1 MAVSITCSPQG
12 DSTIQF
18 AEKERPDY
26 TLSHT
31 VSASTNTQTA
41 SQNWSVTSTT
51 CTAVTYSYYNAS
63 DSVVGGSTDLTST
76 LTITPGTSS
85 VSISGTF
92 DDPFSDSFTYVEKGG
107 TNLVDTP
114 TTVIGVSNM
123 PANKEYY
130 LLDQDTRN
138 YVIVTFTI
146 QVVETAPSPYT
157 GSNTVTTT
165 ATLQVNNEWEGI
177 RSVSYTHLTLPTKRI
192 V

>member
-1 MAVSITCSPQG
+1 MASISCTPQG
-12 DSTIQF
+12 DSDPQF

-31 VSASTNTQTA
+31 VDGFPGTDEDITN
-41 SQNWSVTSTT
+41 VT

-63 DSVVGGSTDLTST
+63 DSIVGGATDITST
-76 LTITPGTSS
+76 LTITPGQNQ

-92 DDPFSDSFTYVEKGG
+92 DDPFSDSFTYVEKGS
-107 TNLVDTP
+107 TNNVETP
-114 TTVIGVSNM
+114 TTIIGVSNM

-146 QVVETAPSPYT
+146 VVTIDSTIGNTTSTETF
-157 GSNTVTTT
+157 T

-177 RSVSYTHLTLPTKRI
+177 RSFVDTYYD
-192 V
+192 

>member
-1 MAVSITCSPQG
+1 MAVSITCSPAG
-12 DSTIQF
+12 EIPASQF
-18 AEKERPDY
+18 AEKTRPDY
-26 TLSHT
+26 ILSHT
-31 VSASTNTQTA
+31 VSASTNTQTND
-41 SQNWSVTSTT
+41 QNWSVTSTD
-51 CTAVTYSYYNAS
+51 CTAVTYSYYDGDGSN
-63 DSVVGGSTDLTST
+63 VGGGTDLTST
-76 LTITPGTSS
+76 LSITPGTNS

-114 TTVIGVSNM
+114 TTIIGVSNM

-146 QVVETAPSPYT
+146 QVVVTTTIGGATS
-157 GSNTVTTT
+157 TVTKT

-177 RSVSYTHLTLPTKRI
+177 RSFVDTYYD
-192 V
+192 

>member
-12 DSTIQF
+12 DSTTQF
-18 AEKERPDY
+18 TEKTRPDY

-31 VSASTNTQTA
+31 VSASTNTQTGN
-41 SQNWSVTSTT
+41 QNWSVTSTT
-51 CTAVTYSYYNAS
+51 CTAVTYSYYNSS
-63 DSVVGGSTDLTST
+63 DTVVGGATDLSST
-76 LTITPGTSS
+76 LTITPGTTS

-92 DDPFSDSFTYVEKGG
+92 NDPFSDSFTYVDKGG

-114 TTVIGVSNM
+114 TTVIGVSNV
-123 PANKEYY
+123 PPNKEFY

-146 QVVETAPSPYT
+146 EVVVTTTIGGAT
-157 GSNTVTTT
+157 NTVTQT

-177 RSVSYTHLTLPTKRI
+177 RSFVDTYYDT
-192 V
+192 

>member
-1 MAVSITCSPQG
+1 MAVSITCSPGG
-12 DSTIQF
+12 DDPTSQF

-31 VSASTNTQTA
+31 VSAST
-41 SQNWSVTSTT
+41 SDEDDEVTSVT

-76 LTITPGTSS
+76 LTITPGTTS
-85 VSISGTF
+85 VNISGTF
-92 DDPFSDSFTYVEKGG
+92 DDPFSDSFTYVDKGG

-114 TTVIGVSNM
+114 TTVIGVSNV
-123 PANKEYY
+123 PPNKEYY

-146 QVVETAPSPYT
+146 QVVVTTTIGGAT
-157 GSNTVTTT
+157 NTVTQT

-177 RSVSYTHLTLPTKRI
+177 RSFVDTYYDT
-192 V
+192 

>member
-12 DSTIQF
+12 DTPIQF

-63 DSVVGGSTDLTST
+63 DTVVGGATDLTSS

-107 TNLVDTP
+107 TDLVDTP
-114 TTVIGVSNM
+114 TTVVGVSNM
-123 PANKEYY
+123 PAGKDFYF
-130 LLDQDTRN
+130 LDQDQRW
-138 YVIVTFTI
+138 YVLVTFTI
-146 QVVETAPSPYT
+146 QVVEIAPSPYT
-157 GSNTVTTT
+157 GSNTVTKT
-165 ATLQVNNEWEGI
+165 ATLRVKNSWEGI
-177 RSVSYTHLTLPTKRI
+177 RSFVDTYYDT
-192 V
+192 

>member
-1 MAVSITCSPQG
+1 MASISCTPQG
-12 DSTIQF
+12 DSDPQF

-31 VSASTNTQTA
+31 VDGFPDTDEDITN
-41 SQNWSVTSTT
+41 VT

-63 DSVVGGSTDLTST
+63 DSTVGGATDITST
-76 LTITPGTSS
+76 LTITPGQNQ
-85 VSISGTF
+85 VSITGTF
-92 DDPFSDSFTYVEKGG
+92 DDPFSDSFTYVEKGS
-107 TNLVDTP
+107 TNLVETP
-114 TTVIGVSNM
+114 TTIIGVSNM

-146 QVVETAPSPYT
+146 VVTIDSTIGNSTSTETF
-157 GSNTVTTT
+157 T

-177 RSVSYTHLTLPTKRI
+177 RSFVDTYYD
-192 V
+192 

>member
-12 DSTIQF
+12 DSTTQF

-26 TLSHT
+26 TLNHT
-31 VSASTNTQTA
+31 VSAST
-41 SQNWSVTSTT
+41 SDEDDEVTSVT

-63 DSVVGGSTDLTST
+63 DSVVGGATDLTST
-76 LTITPGTSS
+76 LTITPGTTS
-85 VSISGTF
+85 VNISGTF

-114 TTVIGVSNM
+114 TTVIGVSNV
-123 PANKEYY
+123 PPNKEYY

-146 QVVETAPSPYT
+146 EVVVTTTIGGAT
-157 GSNTVTTT
+157 NTVTQT

-177 RSVSYTHLTLPTKRI
+177 RSFVDTYYDT
-192 V
+192 

>member
-1 MAVSITCSPQG
+1 MAVSITCSPAG
-12 DSTIQF
+12 EIPASQF

-63 DSVVGGSTDLTST
+63 DTVVGGATDLTSS
-76 LTITPGTSS
+76 LTITPGTTS

-107 TNLVDTP
+107 TDLVDTP

-123 PANKEYY
+123 VPNKEFY

-157 GSNTVTTT
+157 DSNTVTTT

-177 RSVSYTHLTLPTKRI
+177 RSFVDTYYD
-192 V
+192 

>member
-26 TLSHT
+26 TLNHT
-31 VSASTNTQTA
+31 VSAST
-41 SQNWSVTSTT
+41 SDEDDEVTSVT

-63 DSVVGGSTDLTST
+63 DSVVGGATDLTST
-76 LTITPGTSS
+76 LTITPGTTS
-85 VSISGTF
+85 VNISGTF
-92 DDPFSDSFTYVEKGG
+92 DDPFSDSFTYVDKGG

-114 TTVIGVSNM
+114 TTVIGVSNV
-123 PANKEYY
+123 PPNKEYY

-146 QVVETAPSPYT
+146 LVEVTTTIGGATS
-157 GSNTVTTT
+157 TVTKT

-177 RSVSYTHLTLPTKRI
+177 RSFVDTYYD
-192 V
+192 

>member
-1 MAVSITCSPQG
+1 MADSITCSPAG
-12 DSTIQF
+12 EIPASQF
-18 AEKERPDY
+18 ADKERPDY
-26 TLSHT
+26 TLSHS

-41 SQNWSVTSTT
+41 NLNWSVTSTT
-51 CTAVTYSYYNAS
+51 CTAVTYSYYTAS
-63 DSVVGGSTDLTST
+63 DTVVGGATDLTST
-76 LTITPGTSS
+76 LTITPGTTS
-85 VSISGTF
+85 VNISGTF

-114 TTVIGVSNM
+114 TTIIGVSNM

-157 GSNTVTTT
+157 DSNTVTTT

-177 RSVSYTHLTLPTKRI
+177 RSFVDTYYD
-192 V
+192 

>member
-1 MAVSITCSPQG
+1 MTVSITCSPQG
-12 DSTIQF
+12 DSTTQF

-26 TLSHT
+26 TLNHS
-31 VSASTNTQTA
+31 VSARTSDEDDE
-41 SQNWSVTSTT
+41 VTSVT

-63 DSVVGGSTDLTST
+63 DSVVGGATDLTST
-76 LTITPGTSS
+76 LTITPGTTS
-85 VSISGTF
+85 VNISGTF

-114 TTVIGVSNM
+114 TTIIGVSNM

-146 QVVETAPSPYT
+146 QVVVTTTIGGATS
-157 GSNTVTTT
+157 TVTKT

-177 RSVSYTHLTLPTKRI
+177 RSFVDTYYD
-192 V
+192 

>member
-1 MAVSITCSPQG
+1 MTVSITCSPQG
-12 DSTIQF
+12 DTTTQF
-18 AEKERPDY
+18 AEKERADY
-26 TLSHT
+26 TLNNS
-31 VSASTNTQTA
+31 VSAST
-41 SQNWSVTSTT
+41 SDEDDEVTSVT

-63 DSVVGGSTDLTST
+63 DSVVGGATDLTST
-76 LTITPGTSS
+76 LTITPGTTS
-85 VSISGTF
+85 VNISGTF

-114 TTVIGVSNM
+114 TTIIGVSNM

-146 QVVETAPSPYT
+146 QVVVTTTIGGATS
-157 GSNTVTTT
+157 TVTKT

-177 RSVSYTHLTLPTKRI
+177 RSFVDTYYD
-192 V
+192 

>member
-1 MAVSITCSPQG
+1 MAVSITCSPGG
-12 DSTIQF
+12 DDPTSQF

-31 VSASTNTQTA
+31 VSAST
-41 SQNWSVTSTT
+41 SDEDDEVTSVT

-63 DSVVGGSTDLTST
+63 DSVVGGATDLTST
-76 LTITPGTSS
+76 LTITPGTTS
-85 VSISGTF
+85 VNISGTF

-114 TTVIGVSNM
+114 TTVIGVSNV
-123 PANKEYY
+123 PPNKEFY

-138 YVIVTFTI
+138 YVIVTFTV
-146 QVVETAPSPYT
+146 QVVVTTTIGGAT
-157 GSNTVTTT
+157 NTVTQT

-177 RSVSYTHLTLPTKRI
+177 RSFVDTYYDT
-192 V
+192 

>member
-12 DSTIQF
+12 DSTTQF

-26 TLSHT
+26 TLNHT
-31 VSASTNTQTA
+31 VSAST
-41 SQNWSVTSTT
+41 SDEDDEVTNVT

-63 DSVVGGSTDLTST
+63 DSVVGGATDLTST
-76 LTITPGTSS
+76 LTITPGTTS
-85 VSISGTF
+85 VNISGTF

-123 PANKEYY
+123 PPNKEYY

-146 QVVETAPSPYT
+146 LVEVTTTIGGATS
-157 GSNTVTTT
+157 TVTKT

-177 RSVSYTHLTLPTKRI
+177 RSFVDTYYD
-192 V
+192 

>member
-26 TLSHT
+26 TLSHS
-31 VSASTNTQTA
+31 VSASTSDEDDEITN
-41 SQNWSVTSTT
+41 VT

-76 LTITPGTSS
+76 LTITPGTTS
-85 VSISGTF
+85 VNISGTF

-123 PANKEYY
+123 PPNKEYY

-146 QVVETAPSPYT
+146 LVEVTTTIGNTTS
-157 GSNTVTTT
+157 TVTKT

-177 RSVSYTHLTLPTKRI
+177 RSFVDTYYD
-192 V
+192 

>member
-1 MAVSITCSPQG
+1 MAVSITCSPGG
-12 DSTIQF
+12 DDPTSQF

-31 VSASTNTQTA
+31 VSAST
-41 SQNWSVTSTT
+41 SDEDDEVTSVT

-76 LTITPGTSS
+76 LTITPGTTS
-85 VSISGTF
+85 VNISGTF
-92 DDPFSDSFTYVEKGG
+92 DDPFSDSFTYVDKGG

-114 TTVIGVSNM
+114 TTVIGVSNV
-123 PANKEYY
+123 PPNKEFY

-146 QVVETAPSPYT
+146 QVVVTTTIGGAT
-157 GSNTVTTT
+157 NTVTQT

-177 RSVSYTHLTLPTKRI
+177 RSFVDTYYDT
-192 V
+192 

>member
-1 MAVSITCSPQG
+1 MASISCTPQG
-12 DSTIQF
+12 DSDPQF

-31 VSASTNTQTA
+31 VDGFPGTDEDITN
-41 SQNWSVTSTT
+41 VT

-63 DSVVGGSTDLTST
+63 DSIVGGATDITST
-76 LTITPGTSS
+76 LTITPGQNQ

-92 DDPFSDSFTYVEKGG
+92 DDPFSDSFTYVEKGS
-107 TNLVDTP
+107 TNNVETP
-114 TTVIGVSNM
+114 TTIIGVSNM

-146 QVVETAPSPYT
+146 LVEVTTTIGNTTS
-157 GSNTVTTT
+157 TVTKT

-177 RSVSYTHLTLPTKRI
+177 RSFVDTYYD
-192 V
+192 

>member
-31 VSASTNTQTA
+31 VSAST
-41 SQNWSVTSTT
+41 SDEDDEVTSVT

-63 DSVVGGSTDLTST
+63 DSVVGGATDLTST
-76 LTITPGTSS
+76 LTITPGTTS
-85 VSISGTF
+85 VNISGTF
-92 DDPFSDSFTYVEKGG
+92 DDPFSDSFTYVDKGG

-114 TTVIGVSNM
+114 TTVIGVSNV
-123 PANKEYY
+123 PPNKEYY

-146 QVVETAPSPYT
+146 QVVVTTTIGGAT
-157 GSNTVTTT
+157 NTVTQT

-177 RSVSYTHLTLPTKRI
+177 RSFVDTYYDT
-192 V
+192 

>member
-1 MAVSITCSPQG
+1 MAVSITCSPAG
-12 DSTIQF
+12 EIPASQF

-31 VSASTNTQTA
+31 VSASTSDEDDDITN
-41 SQNWSVTSTT
+41 VT

-63 DSVVGGSTDLTST
+63 DTVVGSAISLTST
-76 LTITPGTSS
+76 LTITPGTTS
-85 VSISGTF
+85 VNISGTF
-92 DDPFSDSFTYVEKGG
+92 DDPFSDSFTYVEKGS
-107 TNLVDTP
+107 TNLVETP
-114 TTVIGVSNM
+114 TTIIGVSNM

-146 QVVETAPSPYT
+146 VVTIDSTIGNTTSTETF
-157 GSNTVTTT
+157 T

-177 RSVSYTHLTLPTKRI
+177 RSFVDTYYD
-192 V
+192 

>member
-1 MAVSITCSPQG
+1 MASISCTPQG
-12 DSTIQF
+12 DSDPQF

-31 VSASTNTQTA
+31 VDGFPGTDEDITN
-41 SQNWSVTSTT
+41 VT

-63 DSVVGGSTDLTST
+63 DSVVGGATDITST
-76 LTITPGTSS
+76 LTITPGQNQ

-92 DDPFSDSFTYVEKGG
+92 DDPFSDSFTYVEKGS
-107 TNLVDTP
+107 TNLVETP
-114 TTVIGVSNM
+114 TTIIGVSNV

-146 QVVETAPSPYT
+146 VVTIDSTIGNTTSTETF
-157 GSNTVTTT
+157 T

-177 RSVSYTHLTLPTKRI
+177 RSFVDTYYD
-192 V
+192 